1 MYNDWLETHKRI
13 KKELEAQKRCVNVN
27 SISKKLNVDID
38 NIRDHFEVMILD
50 GYGNFMDK
58 EKNIFCT
65 MANSFEVYNYITKNE
80 IKNQID
86 KLR

>member
-1 MYNDWLETHKRI
+1 MYNDWLGTHKRI
-13 KKELEAQKRCVNVN
+13 KKELEPQKRCVNVN

-65 MANSFEVYNYITKNE
+65 MANSVEVYNYITKNE
-80 IKNQID
+80 IKNQIN